1 MTDWREQ
8 LRHICDNITVLTG
21 IPCVA
26 AWEYQKNAAV
36 LSCLCAK
43 DESHF
48 LERQKL
54 HQQALEQALRQQGQ
68 GMSVYRCTCGCC
80 FAIALPRQVETA
92 WMSSLIAGPF
102 LMEPCEDIQLPVLT
116 KRQTDALTETMRT
129 LCSEL
134 ESTSTMSARD
144 SEIQEEMLQEMYLAV
159 RKENKTFYP
168 LKEERKL
175 QQLIRTGSK
184 QEAQQQ
190 LNRLLLDLYSVVGT
204 DLVLLKQRIRE
215 LITLMSR
222 AAADGGADAAAIFAL
237 CDRSAKE
244 LDHLMDFDTV
254 DAWLGVM
261 LHTFFDMLFDFPDAR
276 HQSIIQQAAAYIK
289 EHLSEKVSLEQVAN
303 EVHLS
308 KSYLCRILKEEL
320 GCTFT
325 EYTNRLRVEKS
336 KLYLHCGDMSLSEI
350 ACAVGFDDQSYFTRV
365 FRRQVGVPPG
375 KYRAGASS
383 A

>member
-1 MTDWREQ
+1 MTNWQEQ

-26 AWEYQKNAAV
+26 AWEYQKNTAV
-36 LSCLCAK
+36 LSCLCEK
-43 DESHF
+43 DESHR
-48 LERQKL
+48 LAQQSLHRQAMERAAE
-54 HQQALEQALRQQGQ
+54 QQDMLI
-68 GMSVYRCTCGCC
+68 YRCSCGCC
-80 FAIALPRQVETA
+80 FAIALPKRTENA

-102 LMEPCEDIQLPVLT
+102 LMEPRDDVQLPVLT
-116 KRQTDALTETMRT
+116 KRQADALTEIMQT
-129 LCSEL
+129 LCREL
-134 ESTSTMSARD
+134 EGSSSMSARD
-144 SEIQEEMLQEMYLAV
+144 SEIQEEMLQEMYLTV
-159 RKENKTFYP
+159 RNKNKTFYS

-190 LNRLLLDLYSVVGT
+190 LNHLLLDLYAVVGT

-237 CDRSAKE
+237 CDRSARE
-244 LDHLMDFDTV
+244 LEHLTDFDTV
-254 DAWLGVM
+254 DAWLGAM
-261 LHTFFDMLFDFPDAR
+261 LHTFFDMLFDFPDAP

-289 EHLSEKVSLEQVAN
+289 EHLSEKVSLEQVAK

-325 EYTNRLRVEKS
+325 EYTNKLRIEKS
-336 KLYLHCGDMSLSEI
+336 KLYLHCEDMSLSEI

-375 KYRAGASS
+375 KYRAGKSS

>member
-26 AWEYQKNAAV
+26 AWEYQKNTAV

-43 DESHF
+43 DESHS
-48 LERQKL
+48 LAKQKL
-54 HQQALEQALRQQGQ
+54 HQQALEQALRQQGK
-68 GMSVYRCTCGCC
+68 GMSVYRCACGCC

-102 LMEPCEDIQLPVLT
+102 LMEPREDVQLPVLT

-134 ESTSTMSARD
+134 ESASTMSARD
-144 SEIQEEMLQEMYLAV
+144 CEIQEEMLQEMYLTV
-159 RKENKTFYP
+159 RKENKTFYS

-190 LNRLLLDLYSVVGT
+190 LNHLLLDLYSVVGT

-254 DAWLGVM
+254 DAWLGAM

-276 HQSIIQQAAAYIK
+276 HQSIIQQASAYIK
-289 EHLSEKVSLEQVAN
+289 EHLSEKVSLEQVAS

>member
-1 MTDWREQ
+1 MTDWQKQ
-8 LRHICDNITVLTG
+8 LRHICDNITALTE

-26 AWEYQKNAAV
+26 AWEYQRNPAV
-36 LSCLCAK
+36 LSCLCAQDDVYHAEK
-43 DESHF
+43 QH
-48 LERQKL
+48 L
-54 HQQALEQALRQQGQ
+54 HQHALEQAAHQQGIY
-68 GMSVYRCTCGCC
+68 VYRCSCGCA
-80 FAIALPRQVETA
+80 FAVALPKRAENS

-102 LMEPCEDIQLPVLT
+102 LIEQHGDIQLPVLT
-116 KRQTDALTETMRT
+116 PKQAQALAETMRL

-134 ESTSTMSARD
+134 ENSNMMSSQD
-144 SEIQEEMLQEMYLAV
+144 SNIQEEMLQEMYLTV
-159 RKENKTFYP
+159 HKENKSFYS

-190 LNRLLLDLYSVVGT
+190 LNHLLLDLYAMVGT
-204 DLVLLKQRIRE
+204 DLALLKQRIGE

-222 AAADGGADAAAIFAL
+222 AAADGGADASAVFAL
-237 CDRSAKE
+237 CDRSARE
-244 LDHLMDFDTV
+244 LEYLADFDTV
-254 DAWLGVM
+254 DAWLGAM
-261 LHTFFDMLFDFPDAR
+261 LHTFFDMLFDFPDAP
-276 HQSIIQQAAAYIK
+276 HQTIIQQAAAYIK

-325 EYTNRLRVEKS
+325 EYTNKLRVEKS
-336 KLYLHCGDMSLSEI
+336 KMYLHCGEMSLSEI

-375 KYRAGASS
+375 KYRAGKTS

>member
-1 MTDWREQ
+1 MIEWQKQ
-8 LRHICDNITVLTG
+8 LRHICDNVTALTE
-21 IPCVA
+21 IPCIA
-26 AWEYQKNAAV
+26 AWEYQKNTAV

-43 DESHF
+43 DESHR
-48 LERQKL
+48 LEQQNL
-54 HQQALEQALRQQGQ
+54 HQQAFERASHQQE
-68 GMSVYRCTCGCC
+68 MSVYRCSCGCW
-80 FAIALPRQVETA
+80 FAVALPKRAENA

-102 LMEPCEDIQLPVLT
+102 LMEPREDVQLPVLT
-116 KRQTDALTETMRT
+116 RRKANALAETMRT
-129 LCSEL
+129 LCQEL
-134 ESTSTMSARD
+134 ESSSTMSARD
-144 SEIQEEMLQEMYLAV
+144 SEIQEEMLQEMYLTV
-159 RKENKTFYP
+159 RKENKTFYS

-190 LNRLLLDLYSVVGT
+190 LNHLLLDLYSVVGT

-237 CDRSAKE
+237 CDRSARE
-244 LDHLMDFDTV
+244 LEHLMDFDTV
-254 DAWLGVM
+254 DAWLGAM
-261 LHTFFDMLFDFPDAR
+261 LHTFFDMLFDFPDAP
-276 HQSIIQQAAAYIK
+276 HQSIIQQASAYIK
-289 EHLSEKVSLEQVAN
+289 EHLAEKVSLEQVAK

-336 KLYLHCGDMSLSEI
+336 KLYLRCEDMSLSEI

-375 KYRAGASS
+375 KYRAGKSS